1 MILLRIISCL
11 ISIVLVSSEL
21 HYNDNVGHVIESI
34 NDFGFDLL
42 KIFSEDQKLKD
53 ENLFY
58 SPTSISLSIAMVFLG
73 SRGNTAR
80 QIAQAYKW
88 YKHEYEDVHLA
99 LKSLQ
104 EAILEMGHD
113 NLELKIANQIWG
125 HNELEETAE
134 FKENSL
140 EFYNSPIAK
149 VDFKWSSEEARKE
162 INNWVEKNTARKIKG
177 FLPPGSVNQDTR
189 LALINAI
196 YFKGTW
202 QHAFLQERTYHA
214 PFYTSSDLKN
224 IFEVEMMSRTAKHN
238 YFTDEEKQCKILE
251 LPYSGGEISMFIVL
265 PHEVNGVSEL
275 EKMLTTDIL
284 FRWVNS
290 VENTTVEMSLPKF
303 ILSQHFEL
311 KEVLYKLGVID
322 IFEPDLSD
330 LSGLSSV
337 ERLHVSHVIH
347 KAHVHVTEQGTE
359 AAAASGVLIQ
369 KRSIDPHPEF
379 HANHPF
385 LFFIYHKS
393 SHVILFIGRVSRP
406 QMTEQESAE
415 TGGDAEIPDFG
426 HPIDEL

>member
-1 MILLRIISCL
+1 MILLRIIFSL
-11 ISIVLVSSEL
+11 LSIVLVSSEL

-42 KIFSEDQKLKD
+42 KIFSEDKKLKD

-104 EAILEMGHD
+104 EAILETGHD

-177 FLPPGSVNQDTR
+177 FLRPGSVNQDTR

-202 QHAFLQERTYHA
+202 L
-214 PFYTSSDLKN
+214 
-224 IFEVEMMSRTAKHN
+224 
-238 YFTDEEKQCKILE
+238 
-251 LPYSGGEISMFIVL
+251 
-265 PHEVNGVSEL
+265 
-275 EKMLTTDIL
+275 
-284 FRWVNS
+284 
-290 VENTTVEMSLPKF
+290 
-303 ILSQHFEL
+303 
-311 KEVLYKLGVID
+311 
-322 IFEPDLSD
+322 
-330 LSGLSSV
+330 
-337 ERLHVSHVIH
+337 
-347 KAHVHVTEQGTE
+347 
-359 AAAASGVLIQ
+359 
-369 KRSIDPHPEF
+369 
-379 HANHPF
+379 
-385 LFFIYHKS
+385 
-393 SHVILFIGRVSRP
+393 
-406 QMTEQESAE
+406 
-415 TGGDAEIPDFG
+415 
-426 HPIDEL
+426 